1 MTIILSPGGKPWS
14 DFRPGVMM
22 NVRGVPMHVLDFH
35 IKQAGI
41 EFCEFTNCLRSTS
54 TVLATTDGT
63 GTYTLN
69 PPAEVN
75 INKLHQAWLDGVEV
89 EVLDSQGWVDR
100 DPLAQASK
108 VEGVYLN
115 SPVELLTTPV
125 QHADLGRGLELRAQH
140 PGVDAAVQVQAD
152 VGRRL
157 QCRRAQRRVVGRGH
171 VDEAAVAGLAVQR
184 AALHDVQVV
193 FHQHQRAGRH
203 RRVQAAGGVGLQQR
217 ADAGR
222 GQRCG

>member
-41 EFCEFTNCLRSTS
+41 EFCEFTNCLRSSS

-115 SPVELLTTPV
+115 SPVELLTTPAGSTGQV
-125 QHADLGRGLELRAQH
+125 ITGVLSYVPTVTSSVIDTQVFAKWRRAIEAKATATLLLMTEVPWSDPNGAMYFLSLCGRDMTLASNDAGPVTQRGLRAK
-140 PGVDAAVQVQAD
+140 AW
-152 VGRRL
+152 
-157 QCRRAQRRVVGRGH
+157 
-171 VDEAAVAGLAVQR
+171 
-184 AALHDVQVV
+184 
-193 FHQHQRAGRH
+193 
-203 RRVQAAGGVGLQQR
+203 
-217 ADAGR
+217 
-222 GQRCG
+222 